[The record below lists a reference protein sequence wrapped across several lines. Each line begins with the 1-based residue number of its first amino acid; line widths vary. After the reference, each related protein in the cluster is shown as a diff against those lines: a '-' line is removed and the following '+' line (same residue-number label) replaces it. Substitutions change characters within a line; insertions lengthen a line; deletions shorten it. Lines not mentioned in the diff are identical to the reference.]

1 MHIAYWEWVLFLFP
15 KMKVVSEG
23 KKLSIV
29 TQLIRA
35 KLGSI
40 LPCVKAGWDLR
51 DHFFQ
56 LPHFIVKKTE
66 D

>member
-1 MHIAYWEWVLFLFP
+1 MGIIP
-15 KMKVVSEG
+15 PSKTKIVSEG
-23 KKLSIV
+23 KNLSIV

-35 KLGSI
+35 ELGSI
-40 LPCVKAGWDLR
+40 LPYIKPGWDLR
-51 DHFFQ
+51 DYLFQ